1 MPPFDSSIAVW
12 GATLRISLR
21 FNKTKIGLEKKT
33 YWKRLYLGYRKTV
46 SWNYCF
52 LDCIYI
58 YISIHLSNPAP
69 VQPFGQPGSFQ
80 VARDGDS
87 EGPIS
92 VLAMEAMEIGKPWKF
107 HGKDILVNG
116 WWEYSSQLLCGVC
129 RGEGKSQSLWV
140 KYLSFDRNIIYPDSG
155 WLWKFRFVVAR
166 SQLFIAKSFLLW
178 RIPMLSGL
186 KRDTL
191 IHSRSIVILMRK
203 MMFQTT
209 KPLDFGLLP

>member
-1 MPPFDSSIAVW
+1 
-12 GATLRISLR
+12 
-21 FNKTKIGLEKKT
+21 
-33 YWKRLYLGYRKTV
+33 
-46 SWNYCF
+46 
-52 LDCIYI
+52 
-58 YISIHLSNPAP
+58 
-69 VQPFGQPGSFQ
+69 
-80 VARDGDS
+80 
-87 EGPIS
+87 
-92 VLAMEAMEIGKPWKF
+92 
-107 HGKDILVNG
+107 VNG